1 LSLID
6 RYVLREAFYA
16 TVLVIAILLTILMS
30 NQFAE
35 ILGDAAANTVPKDA
49 VFEVLRLTFLRYLT
63 FLMPVGLLLGIML
76 ALARL
81 NRDSESAALG
91 ASGIGPARLL
101 IPVGTLTVV
110 LAAFTSWLV
119 LDRMPEAER
128 RIEEIRQA
136 ARDTTDLG
144 GIEPGRFTTFDS
156 GRTVLYAREVEGN
169 RLTDVFI
176 QGERGGRVFV
186 VTAKRGERA
195 AEGNAGLPTFVL
207 YDGRRVEGVPGEA
220 EFLVAEFGEH
230 GTPIPIAETEEP
242 EASPASLPTRALFA
256 SGVRADRAE
265 LQSRLSTPLSL
276 IVLALV
282 AVPLSRSSPREG
294 RYARIGIGLLI
305 YVIYVDTLSIARIS
319 VERDTI
325 PDWLGMWWVHAL
337 LGLVAITALLRQ
349 SGALSRP
356 RPFAYDSRTRH
367 EPAT

>member
-6 RYVLREAFYA
+6 RYVLREALYA
-16 TVLVIAILLTILMS
+16 TVLVVAILLTILMS

-35 ILGDAAANTVPKDA
+35 ILGDAAANTVAKDA

-81 NRDSESAALG
+81 NRDSETAALG

-101 IPVGTLTVV
+101 IPVGALTLV
-110 LAAFTSWLV
+110 LAVFTSWLV
-119 LDRMPEAER
+119 LDRMPAAER

-169 RLTDVFI
+169 QLTDVFI
-176 QGERGGRVFV
+176 QGERDGRVFV
-186 VTAKRGERA
+186 VTAKRGERV
-195 AEGNAGLPTFVL
+195 EGSEGLPTFLL
-207 YDGRRVEGVPGEA
+207 YDGRRIEGVPGEA
-220 EFLVAEFGEH
+220 EFLVAGFGEH
-230 GTPIPIAETEEP
+230 GSPIPIGETEEP
-242 EASPASLPTRALFA
+242 EISPASLPTWALLA
-256 SGVRADRAE
+256 SGARADRAE

-276 IVLALV
+276 IVLALL

-305 YVIYVDTLSIARIS
+305 YVIYVQTLSIARVS
-319 VERDTI
+319 VERATV
-325 PDWLGMWWVHAL
+325 PEWLGMWWVHAL
-337 LGLVAITALLRQ
+337 LGLIAIMVLLKQ
-349 SGALSRP
+349 SGALARAQ
-356 RPFAYDSRTRH
+356 PFAYDSRTRH
-367 EPAT
+367 EPTA